1 MRIVVDRDRCIGAGQ
16 CVRVADELFDQSDD
30 DGIVLLLKQTPAAES
45 EEAAREAVQLC
56 PSQAIWI
63 GAEVGQS

>member
-1 MRIVVDRDRCIGAGQ
+1 MKIVVDKDRCIGAGQ
-16 CVRVADELFDQSDD
+16 CVRVADELFDQSED
-30 DGIVLLLKQTPAAES
+30 DGIVLLLNENPPAES

-63 GAEVGQS
+63 AAEVGRS